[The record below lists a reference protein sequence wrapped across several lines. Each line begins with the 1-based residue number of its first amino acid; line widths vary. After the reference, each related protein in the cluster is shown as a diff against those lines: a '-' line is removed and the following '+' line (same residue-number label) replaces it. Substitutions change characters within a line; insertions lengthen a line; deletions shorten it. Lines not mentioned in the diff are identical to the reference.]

1 MIIMMLQAE
10 YIEIY
15 KDVILAIVGFQ
26 VAKLIVFS
34 FNTLIFYAKNNITH
48 QGYLSKTI
56 SKAT

>member
-1 MIIMMLQAE
+1 MLQAE